1 MLFDIPACVFLL
13 VAAAGGVST
22 TNISVFVCLY
32 SLEASSVICKD
43 SSHSDNA
50 SILFVLLE
58 LILVPLYSFHY
69 IHFVLNRYLC
79 LVSSVG
85 SVHYTSLAR

>member
-1 MLFDIPACVFLL
+1 MFSL
-13 VAAAGGVST
+13 VTATASVGP

-32 SLEASSVICKD
+32 SLKASSVICKD
-43 SSHSDNA
+43 SSHSDNT

-58 LILVPLYSFHY
+58 LVLVPFHSFHY
-69 IHFVLNRYLC
+69 MHFVLDRYLC